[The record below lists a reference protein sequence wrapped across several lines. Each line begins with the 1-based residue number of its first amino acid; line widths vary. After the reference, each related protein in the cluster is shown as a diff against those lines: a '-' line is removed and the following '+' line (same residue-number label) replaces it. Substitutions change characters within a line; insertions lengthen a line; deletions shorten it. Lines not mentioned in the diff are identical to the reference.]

1 MSTQKVR
8 AERFHELHVTGDPLI
23 IFNVWDAGTATAA
36 AEVGARAVATGSY
49 AVALANG
56 YTDGENVPLDL
67 VLENLQRIVAS
78 VDLPVSLDF
87 EGGYA
92 VESDEL
98 GRNISKVIDA
108 GAIGINFEDRIVN
121 GEGLYSLE
129 KQCER
134 IRALREAADE
144 AGVPLFINART
155 DVVLP
160 LDTAT
165 HTEAH
170 LQEIIERAA
179 AYAGAGASGFFAP
192 GLVNPDFI
200 GRLCKESPL
209 PVNIL
214 IWPGVPSARELADL
228 GVARISYGGGSYRT
242 TMETFKEAGRKAL
255 LSVNSVSAPATGQR

>member
-1 MSTQKVR
+1 MIDQKES
-8 AERFHELHVTGDPLI
+8 ANDFAKLHIKGEPVI
-23 IFNVWDAGTATAA
+23 IFNVWDAGTAKAA
-36 AEVGARAVATGSY
+36 QEIGAKAVATGSW
-49 AVALANG
+49 AVAAANG
-56 YTDGENVPLDL
+56 FADGENIPLDL
-67 VLENLQRIVAS
+67 IIANVERITAS
-78 VDLPVSLDF
+78 VDLPVSVDF

-92 VESDEL
+92 TEPDGLRE
-98 GRNISKVIDA
+98 NIKRVIDA